1 MQGFVLSPLNTVE
14 KRDSEERRVIVD
26 LSWPS
31 GHSVN
36 DGIPSD
42 SYLGAPLSLRYPTI
56 DDIVDAVVTLGR
68 GCYLYKR
75 DLRKAY
81 RQFPVDPKDYPF
93 LGYTWNKQFYFDTV
107 LTMRLRSAAMA
118 CQRSTAAVAWVAS
131 QQGRVVF
138 TYLDDFIGVS
148 PALNAQTDFQALSHL
163 LSSLGLQESSEKACP
178 PSPVIICLGVELN
191 TDALTLSVS
200 PGRLCELEQ
209 LLEQWIHKRTATKA
223 ALQSLVGKLIFTSKC
238 VRQSRIF
245 IARILILLRKV
256 LFNHHHINLT
266 AEFRKDIA
274 WWRRFLRAY
283 NVVSMISTAQWS
295 SPGEVFTT
303 DACLTGCGG
312 LCGDQYFHA
321 AFPSFVVQHTL
332 DINCLELLTII
343 VALHLWG
350 LRWSGL
356 RLTVRCDNEVVV
368 TVLNTG
374 RCRNSFLNSCLREL
388 CYLAAIHEF
397 EIRAVH
403 VPGVS
408 NRYADILS
416 RWDSNNLAGRTEF
429 LAHAQ
434 HVNLQ
439 AVSVP
444 DDMFRFD
451 NDF

>member
-1 MQGFVLSPLNTVE
+1 M
-14 KRDSEERRVIVD
+14 
-26 LSWPS
+26 
-31 GHSVN
+31 
-36 DGIPSD
+36 
-42 SYLGAPLSLRYPTI
+42 
-56 DDIVDAVVTLGR
+56 
-68 GCYLYKR
+68 
-75 DLRKAY
+75 
-81 RQFPVDPKDYPF
+81 
-93 LGYTWNKQFYFDTV
+93 
-107 LTMRLRSAAMA
+107 
-118 CQRSTAAVAWVAS
+118 
-131 QQGRVVF
+131 
-138 TYLDDFIGVS
+138 
-148 PALNAQTDFQALSHL
+148 
-163 LSSLGLQESSEKACP
+163 
-178 PSPVIICLGVELN
+178 
-191 TDALTLSVS
+191 
-200 PGRLCELEQ
+200 LEQ

-223 ALQSLVGKLIFTSKC
+223 ALQSLVGKLIFISKC

-256 LFNHHHINLT
+256 LFNHHHVNLT

-283 NVVSMISTAQWS
+283 NGVSMISTAQWS

-321 AFPSFVVQHTL
+321 AFPSFVVQQTL

-343 VALHLWG
+343 VALKLWG

-356 RLTVRCDNEVVV
+356 RLTVRCDNEVAV

-374 RCRNSFLNSCLREL
+374 RCWNSFLNSCLREL

-408 NRYADILS
+408 NCYADILS
-416 RWDSNNLAGRTEF
+416 LWASNNLAGRTEF

-434 HVNLQ
+434 HVKLQ
-439 AVSVP
+439 AVPVP
-444 DDMFRFD
+444 DDMFQFD